1 MRILQFFSDKTLE
14 NLYQVKTHQKN
25 KFAAQKLLTLNI
37 VLSIFFAILALI
49 NDINILGFTCLLN
62 IFILSTLFILYNCRK
77 TPQKILTNSYIFISI
92 LAPLIVILISIKF
105 NHNLLVFNGD
115 ELFILGFCLKIFV
128 ANIYLFELSW
138 LEFAVLKAFFTFSL
152 LIYNLEEE
160 KAINFS
166 FPYIILFIL
175 TFLGFI
181 FDYHREKKDR
191 ESFFNEYLFEHH
203 FENLKQIFE
212 NVPDLILIYQK
223 KGLVFVNN
231 STQKIFETNNL
242 TEINK
247 GLNENININNEKSEI
262 WEGTSKNSKSD
273 CFWEIIQN
281 YFEKIGDSH
290 SIAGKS
296 KNNEEFD
303 IKIKRL
309 FWKNEISLLV
319 LIAKVSEQNMRE
331 RLDLVNSF
339 LTFVLGNISH
349 EINTPLHIIQGNLE
363 SIKVNDKNK
372 ENLKIIENFLQILNS
387 MTEIMIDLFFIR
399 KGNIYLS
406 ICKIETRA
414 FFEKI
419 VSIFKQCFHYKDIDI
434 QLKILPKFIHTDPK
448 RLINIFTFILNKLMQ
463 KMENGVIKISLI
475 LEKSNPLQPYFY
487 KVLIS
492 CSGMIKSHE
501 DISSSVM
508 NFKGFNFNCPFGSP
522 KSKKKIEYEFSLIDA
537 LISCLSWG
545 VSNKLESFELKTKE
559 PEITFTNPKLDLG
572 KENNLLSKIH
582 YSFKIY
588 DCLSEKKQFIKL
600 KDPFQEKEQFLLNF
614 IWSSLNTQEFSEDLI
629 NDSEICIKLP
639 ENNNFTNEIT
649 DKIINKPTK
658 FRSRILNVDD
668 LLFSLKVIT
677 NYCHSLK
684 LHVEEAKNGL
694 EAYLAVENLYNE
706 EKEVFDLIFMD
717 IDMPIMNG
725 FDSAKKINEFLDKK
739 VLGRKSIIL
748 AVTANVNNEELII
761 NCQNS
766 GIKEALKKPLT
777 FQKFQEIID
786 KYLGKK

>member
-1 MRILQFFSDKTLE
+1 MRILQFFGDKTIE

-25 KFAAQKLLTLNI
+25 KFAAVKLLTLNI

-49 NDINILGFTCLLN
+49 NGINILGFTCLLN
-62 IFILSTLFILYNCRK
+62 IFVLITLFILYSCGK
-77 TPQKILTNSYIFISI
+77 SPQKILTNLYIFISI

-105 NHNLLVFNGD
+105 NHNLLIFNSD

-138 LEFAVLKAFFTFSL
+138 IEFAVLKAFFTFSL

-160 KAINFS
+160 KHINFS
-166 FPYIILFIL
+166 FPYIILFLL

-223 KGLVFVNN
+223 KGLVFVNS
-231 STQKIFETNNL
+231 STQKFFETNNL

-262 WEGTSKNSKSD
+262 WEETSKNSNSD
-273 CFWEIIQN
+273 CFWEILQN

-290 SIAGKS
+290 SIVGKS
-296 KNNEEFD
+296 KNNDEFD

-319 LIAKVSEQNMRE
+319 LIAKVSEQNMKE

-363 SIKVNDKNK
+363 SIKVNEQNK
-372 ENLKIIENFLQILNS
+372 ENIKFIGNFLQILNS

-406 ICKIETRA
+406 ICKVETRQ
-414 FFEKI
+414 FFTKI
-419 VSIFKQCFHYKDIDI
+419 VSSFKQCFHYKDIDI
-434 QLKILPKFIHTDPK
+434 QLKNLPKFIHTDPK

-463 KMENGVIKISLI
+463 KMENGVIEISLI
-475 LEKSNPLQPYFY
+475 PPEKENSLQSNVYS
-487 KVLIS
+487 VLIT

-501 DISSSVM
+501 DTSSSVI
-508 NFKGFNFNCPFGSP
+508 NFKDFKFDCPFGSP
-522 KSKKKIEYEFSLIDA
+522 KLKSKNEYEFSLIDA

-545 VSNKLESFELKTKE
+545 ASNKLENYKLTINE
-559 PEITFTNPKLDLG
+559 PEITFTNSELDLG
-572 KENNLLSKIH
+572 KENNFPSKIH

-588 DCLSEKKQFIKL
+588 DCLSEKKAIYKT
-600 KDPFQEKEQFLLNF
+600 KR
-614 IWSSLNTQEFSEDLI
+614 SFS
-629 NDSEICIKLP
+629 
-639 ENNNFTNEIT
+639 
-649 DKIINKPTK
+649 
-658 FRSRILNVDD
+658 
-668 LLFSLKVIT
+668 
-677 NYCHSLK
+677 
-684 LHVEEAKNGL
+684 
-694 EAYLAVENLYNE
+694 
-706 EKEVFDLIFMD
+706 
-717 IDMPIMNG
+717 
-725 FDSAKKINEFLDKK
+725 
-739 VLGRKSIIL
+739 
-748 AVTANVNNEELII
+748 
-761 NCQNS
+761 
-766 GIKEALKKPLT
+766 
-777 FQKFQEIID
+777 
-786 KYLGKK
+786 